1 MAAGGMA
8 FELGIAV
15 TAVIAVMEMYS
26 GNGVLVS
33 CLSCGFAAGA
43 LCQKMGCGS
52 RAAFLALCG
61 LGGVI
66 ALHDHAVER
75 DDADFICLLS
85 QLYLVRCAVKDRIEF
100 GALIF
105 ALTATGV
112 VGAVAASCE
121 STLIAGSGYAFVSAA
136 VAARGAD
143 PVTATGLAVLVPAV
157 ATAVAAGRGLALAHW
172 LSAVLFAVM
181 ATRR

>member
-26 GNGVLVS
+26 GSGVLVS

-66 ALHDHAVER
+66 GAER

-85 QLYLVRCAVKDRIEF
+85 QLYLVRCAVKDRIEPR
-100 GALIF
+100 ASQRSSP
-105 ALTATGV
+105 
-112 VGAVAASCE
+112 AAGTLSCPRP
-121 STLIAGSGYAFVSAA
+121 SRR
-136 VAARGAD
+136 AART
-143 PVTATGLAVLVPAV
+143 P
-157 ATAVAAGRGLALAHW
+157 
-172 LSAVLFAVM
+172 
-181 ATRR
+181 

>member
-1 MAAGGMA
+1 MA

-26 GNGVLVS
+26 GSGVLVS

-66 ALHDHAVER
+66 GAER

-100 GALIF
+100 GAFIF

-143 PVTATGLAVLVPAV
+143 PVTATGLAVLAPAV
-157 ATAVAAGRGLALAHW
+157 AAAVAAGHGLALAHW